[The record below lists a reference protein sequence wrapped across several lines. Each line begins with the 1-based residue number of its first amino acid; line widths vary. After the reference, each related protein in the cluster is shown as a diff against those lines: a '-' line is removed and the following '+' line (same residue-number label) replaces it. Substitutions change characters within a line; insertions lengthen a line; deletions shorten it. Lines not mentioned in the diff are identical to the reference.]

1 MAMKNLFTA
10 FVEHKEFKK
19 SRPWTVVRQKYD
31 SAVIS
36 TPHYAETVEILVCD
50 SIVGS
55 AYIGGERF
63 DMSGKKVFYI
73 APQTVHSFEYQKSE
87 GSLLVIKLHL
97 EMLKEFIN
105 VPNIFAQY
113 GLTPSDPMVLQ
124 DDYDA
129 FFDSAARL
137 DSGDVAE
144 ALLGISAI
152 TKLLC
157 ENSIKKSSD
166 PQRTSDGSINEII
179 EWTEKNYGEKISLES
194 VSKKF
199 GYTRNYF
206 CEMFKKSTGNTYIT
220 YLNSLRIS
228 NACAMLRVG
237 VSVKDACER
246 CGFETDSYFIK
257 LFKSTVGTTPKQYSK
272 NFKTAEKSLK

>member
-1 MAMKNLFTA
+1 MKNLFTA

-113 GLTPSDPMVLQ
+113 GLTLSDPMALQ

-144 ALLGISAI
+144 ALLGISTI

-166 PQRTSDGSINEII
+166 PQRTSDSSINEII

>member
-1 MAMKNLFTA
+1 MKNLFTA

-19 SRPWTVVRQKYD
+19 SRPWTVVRQQYD

-87 GSLLVIKLHL
+87 GSLLVIKLQL
-97 EMLKEFIN
+97 EMLEEFIN
-105 VPNIFAQY
+105 VSNIFAQY
-113 GLTPSDPMVLQ
+113 GIDLSDPSVLQ
-124 DDYDA
+124 DNYDC
-129 FFDSAARL
+129 FFESAKKM
-137 DSGDVAE
+137 SGDDVAE
-144 ALLGISAI
+144 ALSGIISI

-157 ENSIKKSSD
+157 TVPHQDKETSRI
-166 PQRTSDGSINEII
+166 QRDTSINEII
-179 EWTEKNYGEKISLES
+179 EWTEKNYGKKISLGD
-194 VSKKF
+194 VAKRF
-199 GYTRNYF
+199 GYTKNYF

-228 NACAMLRVG
+228 SACAMLRVG
-237 VSVKDACER
+237 ASVREACEG
-246 CGFETDSYFIK
+246 CGFENDSYFIR
-257 LFKSTVGTTPKQYSK
+257 LFKSTVGTTPKQYAKRFTSIE
-272 NFKTAEKSLK
+272 NTANI

>member
-1 MAMKNLFTA
+1 MKNLFTA

-73 APQTVHSFEYQKSE
+73 APQTIHSFEYQKSE

-113 GLTPSDPMVLQ
+113 GLTPSDPMALQ

-144 ALLGISAI
+144 ALLGISTI

-157 ENSIKKSSD
+157 ENSIKKSPD